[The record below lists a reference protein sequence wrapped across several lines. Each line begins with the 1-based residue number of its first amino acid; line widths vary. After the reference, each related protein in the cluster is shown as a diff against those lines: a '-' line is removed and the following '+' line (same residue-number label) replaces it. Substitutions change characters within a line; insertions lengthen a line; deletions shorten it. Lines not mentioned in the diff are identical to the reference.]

1 LVFSY
6 ISLYN
11 APHYRKL
18 TNIERNIMM
27 GAQYFY
33 PENYKSIISLE
44 ETEKAIADIKTF
56 FQTYLSAQLKLRR
69 VTAPLF
75 LEAGTGIN
83 DDLNGV
89 ETPVS
94 FIPKGMD
101 GITAEIPHSLAK
113 WKRMM
118 LGDYKIQPG
127 YGLYTDMN
135 AIRPDEDPDNLHSY
149 YVDQWDW
156 EMAITEDK
164 RNLDLLMNVVRKIYS
179 TLVATEFL
187 VYESFPEITPILPE
201 EITFLQTEDLC
212 KMYPDLTPVERE
224 SKVAEKYG
232 AVFIIGIGGDLSDG
246 KPHDG
251 RAPDYDDWSTPT
263 EGGYKGMNGDII
275 LWNPVLGRTF
285 ELSSMGIRVNKEV
298 LLHQLSLRGAED
310 RLNLFFHKRLI
321 NGDFPES
328 IGGGIGQS
336 RLCMFLLRKVHIGE
350 VQASLWPK
358 EVRKACLELGIQLM

>member
-1 LVFSY
+1 
-6 ISLYN
+6 
-11 APHYRKL
+11 
-18 TNIERNIMM
+18 M
-27 GAQYFY
+27 GAQYYY
-33 PENYKSIISLE
+33 PKSYKSIISLE

-75 LEAGTGIN
+75 LEAGTGVN
-83 DDLNGV
+83 DDLNGI

-94 FIPKGMD
+94 FMPKGMN
-101 GITAEIPHSLAK
+101 GIKAEIPHSLAK

-118 LGDYKIQPG
+118 LGDYNIKPG

-156 EMAITEDK
+156 EMAITEEK
-164 RNLDLLMNVVRKIYS
+164 RNLDFLQNVVKKIYS

-212 KMYPDLTPVERE
+212 RMYPDMTPVERE
-224 SKVAEKYG
+224 SKAAEKYG
-232 AVFIIGIGGDLSDG
+232 AVFIIGIGGNLSDG
-246 KPHDG
+246 KSHDG
-251 RAPDYDDWSTPT
+251 RAPDYDDWSSPT
-263 EGGYKGMNGDII
+263 EGDYKGINGDII

-285 ELSSMGIRVNKEV
+285 ELSSMGVRVNKEV
-298 LLHQLSLRGAED
+298 LLRQLSLKGAEE
-310 RLNLFFHKRLI
+310 RLNLYFHKRLI

-358 EVRKACLELGIQLM
+358 EVRTACKEIGIQLM